1 MTGAAWHGLRQLL
14 YGADTPIRWP
24 ARRGRGLRWA
34 ARIAVVIAIAVLYPV
49 TMVTVLDAHPGE
61 HSATVL
67 VLAVVQL
74 LPLVL
79 ALRYPLMGW
88 RIGVLAALLA
98 PVVRSAPTWGAWPW
112 EPAQIP
118 ILAVAFVLAGLRYQ
132 RAVLWWMW
140 AVMAAVLAVHVD
152 AGNAPGGLAAL
163 TIGAVLVDLI
173 RSRLRAQRALVA
185 ETERTELEK
194 ARRAALEER
203 TRIAREL
210 HDVVAHHMSLIV
222 VQAQTAPYR
231 RDDISPGAAE
241 ELDSIGAQARS
252 ALVEMRRLLGVLRS
266 DGDALRAPQPG
277 LSDVDSLVAGG
288 RRAGVRISYR
298 AEGLAHRPPT
308 GVQVCAYRLVQ
319 EALSNATRHAAGA
332 PVEITV
338 EVTTDRVRLRVHNE
352 PGTRR
357 GAGTGA
363 GHGLVGMRERVALL
377 GGVLHAGPDPDGG
390 FTVAAELPIAD
401 PPSAAAAPDPAPSGS
416 TESGSA
422 ESAPAESGSAESAPD
437 PTPSGRAPSGP
448 AGSASSGPAGS
459 APSAPSGRAASAPA
473 AVGPEYDAG
482 SGSVE

>member
-1 MTGAAWHGLRQLL
+1 MTAAAWRGLRQLL
-14 YGADTPIRWP
+14 YGPDTPIRWP
-24 ARRGRGLRWA
+24 VGRGRWLRWA
-34 ARIAVVIAIAVLYPV
+34 ARIAVVAAIAVLYPV
-49 TMVTVLDAHPGE
+49 TMVTVLNAHRGE
-61 HSATVL
+61 QSAIVL
-67 VLAVVQL
+67 ILAVVQL

-98 PVVRSAPTWGAWPW
+98 PAVRTAPVWGSWPW

-140 AVMAAVLAVHVD
+140 AAMAGVLVVHVD
-152 AGNAPGGLAAL
+152 AGNAPGGLAVL

-231 RDDISPGAAE
+231 RDDVSPGAAE
-241 ELDSIGAQARS
+241 ELDSIAAQARS

-266 DGDALRAPQPG
+266 DEDALRAPQPG
-277 LSDVDSLVAGG
+277 LSDVDGLVAGG

-298 AEGLAHRPPT
+298 AEGLEHRPPT
-308 GVQVCAYRLVQ
+308 AVQVCAYRLVQ

-332 PVEITV
+332 PVDVTI
-338 EVTTDRVRLRVHNE
+338 EVTADRVRLRVHNG

-377 GGVLHAGPDPDGG
+377 GGDLHAGPDPDGG
-390 FTVAAELPIAD
+390 FTVVADLPVAEPSASPSD
-401 PPSAAAAPDPAPSGS
+401 PPARSAARPSETS
-416 TESGSA
+416 M
-422 ESAPAESGSAESAPD
+422 
-437 PTPSGRAPSGP
+437 
-448 AGSASSGPAGS
+448 
-459 APSAPSGRAASAPA
+459 PA
-473 AVGPEYDAG
+473 AVGPEYDGG
-482 SGSVE
+482 SGSPG

>member
-1 MTGAAWHGLRQLL
+1 MQNQRWRQVTAAAWRGLRQLL
-14 YGADTPIRWP
+14 YGPDTPIRWP
-24 ARRGRGLRWA
+24 VGRGRWLRWA
-34 ARIAVVIAIAVLYPV
+34 ARIAVVAAIAVLYPV
-49 TMVTVLDAHPGE
+49 TMVTVLNAHRGE
-61 HSATVL
+61 QSAIVL
-67 VLAVVQL
+67 ILAVVQL

-98 PVVRSAPTWGAWPW
+98 PAVRTAPVWGSWPW

-118 ILAVAFVLAGLRYQ
+118 ILAVAFVLAGLRYR

-140 AVMAAVLAVHVD
+140 AAMAGVLVVHVD
-152 AGNAPGGLAAL
+152 AGNAPGGLAVL

-231 RDDISPGAAE
+231 RDDVSPGAAE
-241 ELDSIGAQARS
+241 ELDSIAARARS

-266 DGDALRAPQPG
+266 DEDALRAPQPG
-277 LSDVDSLVAGG
+277 LSDVDGLVAGG

-298 AEGLAHRPPT
+298 AEGLEHRPPT
-308 GVQVCAYRLVQ
+308 AVQVCAYRLVQ

-332 PVEITV
+332 PVDVTI
-338 EVTTDRVRLRVHNE
+338 EVTADRVRLRVHNG

-377 GGVLHAGPDPDGG
+377 GGDLHAGPDPDGG
-390 FTVAAELPIAD
+390 FTVAADLPVAEPSASPSD
-401 PPSAAAAPDPAPSGS
+401 PPARSAARPSETS
-416 TESGSA
+416 M
-422 ESAPAESGSAESAPD
+422 
-437 PTPSGRAPSGP
+437 
-448 AGSASSGPAGS
+448 
-459 APSAPSGRAASAPA
+459 PA
-473 AVGPEYDAG
+473 AVGPEYDGG
-482 SGSVE
+482 SGSPG